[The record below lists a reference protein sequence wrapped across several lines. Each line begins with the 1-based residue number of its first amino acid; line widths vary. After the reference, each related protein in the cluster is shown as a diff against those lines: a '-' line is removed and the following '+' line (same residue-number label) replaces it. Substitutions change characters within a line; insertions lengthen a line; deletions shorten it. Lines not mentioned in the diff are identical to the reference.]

1 MKNKMVRKELFNR
14 EVKQAELADALKIH
28 EQTLS
33 RKLRHELSKEEQREM
48 CEVIRCIAE
57 NRK

>member
-33 RKLRHELSKEEQREM
+33 RKLRHELSKEEQREL
-48 CEVIRCIAE
+48 CEVIRGIAE
-57 NRK
+57 NRE

>member
-57 NRK
+57 NRE